1 MLKKVFT
8 LLIVLVFGIT
18 IYGSEIKEITY
29 ADGSKYE
36 GEFKDGQFNGQGI
49 FTFSNVSRYEGKF
62 KDSQYNGEGI
72 FIYSD
77 GSKYE
82 GEFKDGRYLGK

>member
-29 ADGSKYE
+29 ADGSRYE
-36 GEFKDGQFNGQGI
+36 GEFKDNKINGEG
-49 FTFSNVSRYEGKF
+49 TYTTADGKYEGKF
-62 KDSQYNGEGI
+62 KDGMYNGKGTY
-72 FIYSD
+72 IYSD